1 MRELLSAYFEECRA
15 IVARYGGELEKF
27 IGDAVMAVW
36 GLPVTREDDAERAR
50 AAVRAKEF
58 VSLASILAWMEARYR
73 GKAIEIELEDESGET
88 PIYEVEWMTPDGHVV
103 ELEFD
108 ARDGRLLEW
117 EGRGLEEARR

>member
-1 MRELLSAYFEECRA
+1 MKLRRLAAFALTVAVASAA
-15 IVARYGGELEKF
+15 PNA
-27 IGDAVMAVW
+27 AHA
-36 GLPVTREDDAERAR
+36 EDDAERAR

-58 VSLASILAWMEARYR
+58 VSLASILDWMEARYR
-73 GKAIEIELEDESGET
+73 GQAIEIELEDERGET
-88 PIYEVEWMTPDGHVV
+88 PVYEVEWMTPDGHVV